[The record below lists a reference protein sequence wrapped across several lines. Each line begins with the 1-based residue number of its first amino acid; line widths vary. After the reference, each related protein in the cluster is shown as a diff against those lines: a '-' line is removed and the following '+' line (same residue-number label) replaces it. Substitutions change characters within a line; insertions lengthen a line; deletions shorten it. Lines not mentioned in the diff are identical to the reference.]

1 MFCIIFSD
9 RENHERK
16 ERRNYLTTV
25 TQNQTIQ
32 TPLKVKYTGDEHQKR
47 GKNQRIAERTFKGLT
62 RNLKFRSTM
71 KRKKIPFAWIYKA
84 RQQ

>member
-32 TPLKVKYTGDEHQKR
+32 TPLKVKYTGHEHQKR
-47 GKNQRIAERTFKGLT
+47 GKKREFRKGFTYLYMGHWSGKIDIIWLC
-62 RNLKFRSTM
+62 LK
-71 KRKKIPFAWIYKA
+71 A
-84 RQQ
+84 

>member
-32 TPLKVKYTGDEHQKR
+32 TPLKVKYTGHEHQKR
-47 GKNQRIAERTFKGLT
+47 GKKKRISKANRVYTHVYEPLIRHNRYYLT
-62 RNLKFRSTM
+62 ML
-71 KRKKIPFAWIYKA
+71 
-84 RQQ
+84 

>member
-32 TPLKVKYTGDEHQKR
+32 TPLKVKYTGHEHQKR
-47 GKNQRIAERTFKGLT
+47 GKKREFRKQTGFTYKIDIIWLC
-62 RNLKFRSTM
+62 LK
-71 KRKKIPFAWIYKA
+71 A
-84 RQQ
+84 

>member
-1 MFCIIFSD
+1 MSFCSKKKTAHILMFCIIFSD

-32 TPLKVKYTGDEHQKR
+32 TPLKVKYTGHEHQKR
-47 GKNQRIAERTFKGLT
+47 GKKKENFESKQGLHT
-62 RNLKFRSTM
+62 KSTL
-71 KRKKIPFAWIYKA
+71 FDYA
-84 RQQ
+84 